1 MITVGIDHGTSGIK
15 VCIRENGKNTFFI
28 LSRSEIKNRSF
39 IQELSKYVNP
49 NNIDLISVCYSMGDG
64 IDRILPIEKVKNR
77 GIVSIEGVGEK
88 IGGGTKVFDEIKESD
103 IPAVVIPGLHRGI
116 KCLDRRFRALYSHI
130 ASPEKLCMVYSAYKL
145 LQLRDFILSDISSNT
160 VTLIVRDGKVFGGFD
175 ACIGAVGLLHG
186 PIDLEM
192 IREIDS
198 KKITANEAFSTG
210 GIIKI
215 IKDRYRGV
223 ENTLEEILRC
233 YKKDNRCVLAIES
246 LILSVA
252 MEINAL
258 MVLNPN
264 RDVVLTGSLVNIR
277 EFAIP
282 ERLKE
287 YIDGNFYLLK
297 GESGALGGA
306 LIAEDILK
314 GVRNILGIEV
324 DCR

>member
-15 VCIRENGKNTFFI
+15 VCIRENGKNTFFV

-39 IQELSKYVNP
+39 IEELSKYVDP
-49 NNIDLISVCYSMGDG
+49 NKIDLISVCYSMGDG

-77 GIVSIEGVGEK
+77 GVVSIEGAGEK
-88 IGGGTKVFDEIKESD
+88 IGGGTKVFDEIKESN
-103 IPAVVIPGLHRGI
+103 IPAVVIPGLHRGV

-130 ASPEKLCMVYSAYKL
+130 ASPEKLCMAYSAYKIF
-145 LQLRDFILSDISSNT
+145 QLRDFILSDISSNT

-198 KKITANEAFSTG
+198 GRITANEAFSTG

-215 IKDRYRGV
+215 IRDRYRGV
-223 ENTLEEILRC
+223 ENTLEELLKC
-233 YKKDNRCVLAIES
+233 YKKDGRCTLAVES

-258 MVLNPN
+258 MILNPSRN
-264 RDVVLTGSLVNIR
+264 VVLTGSLVNIK

-287 YIDGNFYLLK
+287 YIDGNFYLLE
-297 GESGALGGA
+297 GESGALGGT

-314 GVRNILGIEV
+314 GVRNILGVEV
-324 DCR
+324 DYR

>member
-15 VCIRENGKNTFFI
+15 VCIRENGKNTFFV

>member
-15 VCIRENGKNTFFI
+15 VCIRNDGRNTFFV
-28 LSRSEIKNRSF
+28 LSRREMVDKSF
-39 IQELSKYVNP
+39 IEELSKYVDP
-49 NNIDLISVCYSMGDG
+49 NSIDLISVCYSMGDG

-77 GIVSIEGVGEK
+77 GVISIEGAGEK
-88 IGGGTKVFDEIKESD
+88 IGGGTKVFDEIKESN

-130 ASPEKLCMVYSAYKL
+130 ASPEKLCMAYCAYKTFKL
-145 LQLRDFILSDISSNT
+145 KDFILSDISSNT
-160 VTLIVRDGKVFGGFD
+160 VTLIVRDGRVFGGFD

-223 ENTLEEILRC
+223 ENTLEELLRC
-233 YKKDNRCVLAIES
+233 YKRDERCTLAVES

-252 MEINAL
+252 MEISAL
-258 MVLNPN
+258 MILNPSRN
-264 RDVVLTGSLVNIR
+264 VVLTGSLANIK

-287 YIDGNFYLLK
+287 YIDGNFYLLE

-314 GVRNILGIEV
+314 GVRNVLGVEV
-324 DCR
+324 DY

>member
-15 VCIRENGKNTFFI
+15 VCIRENGKNTFFV

-49 NNIDLISVCYSMGDG
+49 NNIDPISVCYSMGDG

-130 ASPEKLCMVYSAYKL
+130 ASPEKLCMAYSAYKL

-223 ENTLEEILRC
+223 ENSLEEILRC

>member
-15 VCIRENGKNTFFI
+15 VCVRENGRNTFFV

-39 IQELSKYVNP
+39 IEELSKYVDP
-49 NNIDLISVCYSMGDG
+49 NKIDLISVCYSMGDG
-64 IDRILPIEKVKNR
+64 IDKILSIERVKNR
-77 GIVSIEGVGEK
+77 GVVNIEGVGEK
-88 IGGGTKVFDEIKESD
+88 IGGGTKVFDEIKESN
-103 IPAVVIPGLHRGI
+103 IPAVVIPGLHRGV

-130 ASPEKLCMVYSAYKL
+130 ASPEKLCMAYCAYKVL
-145 LQLRDFILSDISSNT
+145 KLKDFILSDISSNT

-198 KKITANEAFSTG
+198 GRITANEAFSTG

-215 IKDRYRGV
+215 IRDRYRGV
-223 ENTLEEILRC
+223 ENTLEELLRC
-233 YKKDNRCVLAIES
+233 YKRDERCSLAVES

-258 MVLNPN
+258 MILNPRRN
-264 RDVVLTGSLVNIR
+264 IVLTGSLVNI
-277 EFAIP
+277 EDFAIP

-287 YIDGNFYLLK
+287 YIDGNFYLLE
-297 GESGALGGA
+297 GASGALGGA

-314 GVRNILGIEV
+314 GVRNILGVEV
-324 DCR
+324 DYR

>member
-1 MITVGIDHGTSGIK
+1 
-15 VCIRENGKNTFFI
+15 
-28 LSRSEIKNRSF
+28 
-39 IQELSKYVNP
+39 
-49 NNIDLISVCYSMGDG
+49 
-64 IDRILPIEKVKNR
+64 
-77 GIVSIEGVGEK
+77 
-88 IGGGTKVFDEIKESD
+88 
-103 IPAVVIPGLHRGI
+103 
-116 KCLDRRFRALYSHI
+116 
-130 ASPEKLCMVYSAYKL
+130 
-145 LQLRDFILSDISSNT
+145 
-160 VTLIVRDGKVFGGFD
+160 
-175 ACIGAVGLLHG
+175 VGLLHG

-223 ENTLEEILRC
+223 ENTLEELLRC
-233 YKKDNRCVLAIES
+233 YKRDERCTLAVES

-252 MEINAL
+252 MEISAL
-258 MVLNPN
+258 MILNPSRN
-264 RDVVLTGSLVNIR
+264 VVLTGSLANIK

-287 YIDGNFYLLK
+287 YIDGNFYLLE

-314 GVRNILGIEV
+314 GVRNVLGVEV
-324 DCR
+324 DY

>member
-15 VCIRENGKNTFFI
+15 VCVRENGKNTFFV
-28 LSRSEIKNRSF
+28 LPRSEIKNRSF
-39 IQELSKYVNP
+39 IEELNKYVDP
-49 NNIDLISVCYSMGDG
+49 NKIDLISVCYSMGDG

-77 GIVSIEGVGEK
+77 GVISIEGAGEK
-88 IGGGTKVFDEIKESD
+88 IGGGTKVFDEIKESN

-130 ASPEKLCMVYSAYKL
+130 ASPEKLCMAYSAYKVL
-145 LQLRDFILSDISSNT
+145 KLKDFILSDISSNT

-198 KKITANEAFSTG
+198 GRITANEAFSTG

-215 IKDRYRGV
+215 IRDRYRGV
-223 ENTLEEILRC
+223 ENTLEELLKC
-233 YKKDNRCVLAIES
+233 YKKDGRCTLAVES

-258 MVLNPN
+258 MILNPSRN
-264 RDVVLTGSLVNIR
+264 VVLTGSLVNIK

-287 YIDGNFYLLK
+287 YIDGNFYLLE

-314 GVRNILGIEV
+314 GVRNILGVEV
-324 DCR
+324 DYR

>member
-1 MITVGIDHGTSGIK
+1 MITVGIDHGTTGMK
-15 VCIRENGKNTFFI
+15 VCIRENSKNTFFVI
-28 LSRSEIKNRSF
+28 PRSEVKSRSF
-39 IQELSKYVNP
+39 IGELSKYVDP
-49 NNIDLISVCYSMGDG
+49 KEIDLLSLCYSMGDG

-77 GIVSIEGVGEK
+77 GVISTEGVGEK
-88 IGGGTKVFDEIKESD
+88 IGGGTKVFDEIRESN

-116 KCLDRRFRALYSHI
+116 RCIDRRFRALYSHI
-130 ASPEKLCMVYSAYKL
+130 ASPEKLCMAYTAYKIF
-145 LQLRDFILSDISSNT
+145 QLKDFILSDISSNT
-160 VTLIVRDGKVFGGFD
+160 VTLIVRDGKIFGGID
-175 ACIGAVGLLHG
+175 ACIGAPGLLHG

-198 KKITANEAFSTG
+198 GRITANEAFSTG

-215 IKDRYRGV
+215 IRDRYRGV
-223 ENTLEEILRC
+223 ENTLEELLRC
-233 YKKDNRCVLAIES
+233 YKRDERCSLAVES

-258 MVLNPN
+258 MILNPRRN
-264 RDVVLTGSLVNIR
+264 IVLTGSLVNI
-277 EFAIP
+277 EDFAIP

-287 YIDGNFYLLK
+287 YIDGNFYLLE

-314 GVRNILGIEV
+314 GVRSILGVEV
-324 DCR
+324 DYR

>member
-15 VCIRENGKNTFFI
+15 VCIRENGKNTFFV

-39 IQELSKYVNP
+39 IEELSKYVDP
-49 NNIDLISVCYSMGDG
+49 NKIDLISVCYSMGDG

-77 GIVSIEGVGEK
+77 GVVSIEGAGEK
-88 IGGGTKVFDEIKESD
+88 IGGGTKVFDEIKESN
-103 IPAVVIPGLHRGI
+103 IPAVVIPGLHRGV

-130 ASPEKLCMVYSAYKL
+130 ASPEKLCMAYSAYKIF
-145 LQLRDFILSDISSNT
+145 QLRDFILSDISSNT

-198 KKITANEAFSTG
+198 GRITANEAFSTG

-215 IKDRYRGV
+215 IRDRYRGV
-223 ENTLEEILRC
+223 ENTLEELLKC
-233 YKKDNRCVLAIES
+233 YKKDGRCTLAVES

-258 MVLNPN
+258 MILNPSRN
-264 RDVVLTGSLVNIR
+264 VVLTGSLVNIK

-287 YIDGNFYLLK
+287 YIDGNFYLLE

-314 GVRNILGIEV
+314 GVRNILGVEV
-324 DCR
+324 DYR